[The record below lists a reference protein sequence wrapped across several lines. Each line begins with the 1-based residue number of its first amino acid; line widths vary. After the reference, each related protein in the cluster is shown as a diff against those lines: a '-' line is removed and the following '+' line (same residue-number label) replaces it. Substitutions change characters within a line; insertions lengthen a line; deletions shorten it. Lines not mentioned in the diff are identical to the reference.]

1 MTSAAGFPPRRRL
14 AALAVLSALGLVG
27 CLDDRGEDRDAFRIA
42 SPWPREDRAALA
54 REFAEWLRGRPEE
67 AAEARSIAWVA
78 VEAGPDGPATPR
90 ADLLLGGPSSTF
102 QRLAADGRLEP
113 LADAPPRPY
122 WIEAR
127 RERVGL
133 TPGPSPHGRHALD
146 DPRVDPATRA
156 WCLGAKDGPWP
167 ARYAELATVYGE
179 AAAPA
184 GWRVGS
190 AAASVERGRAERT
203 VGPAD
208 GADGGIIEL
217 AEGAAIPAGSR
228 RPRAARAFL
237 KFLAEARGAS
247 PGPAFASL
255 DEARSAAEA
264 DGLAADLL
272 GATLV
277 DAQPELRAATAAVRE
292 AGSPD
297 WAVGLLTQPPPWP
310 PASVEELLAKEGE
323 AGLALVET
331 LIGQVAPD
339 PSLRPWLSRSWLR
352 PRRAVD
358 PELLAEVAAAEGGRL
373 AREPRFRSWL
383 RAEWTQWARQRY
395 RWVARRAASGVAPSV
410 PPPPPSDS

>member
-1 MTSAAGFPPRRRL
+1 MSSATRFPRRRL
-14 AALAVLSALGLVG
+14 PALAALAAFGLVG
-27 CLDDRGEDRDAFRIA
+27 CLDDRGENRDAFRIA
-42 SPWPREDRAALA
+42 SPWPCETRAALA
-54 REFAEWLRGRPEE
+54 REFAEWLRGRPDVSV
-67 AAEARSIAWVA
+67 EARSISWVA
-78 VEAGPDGPATPR
+78 AETGPDVLAASR
-90 ADLLLGGPSSTF
+90 ADLLLGGPSSAF

-113 LADAPPRPY
+113 LADDAPRPY
-122 WIEAR
+122 WVAAR
-127 RERVGL
+127 RERAGL
-133 TPGPSPHGRHALD
+133 TPGPSPRGRLALD

-167 ARYAELATVYGE
+167 ARYAELATAYGE

-190 AAASVERGRAERT
+190 AAAAVERGRAGRT
-203 VGPAD
+203 LGPTAETD
-208 GADGGIIEL
+208 GEIVEL
-217 AEGAAIPAGSR
+217 AEGAAIPVGSR
-228 RPRAARAFL
+228 RPKAARAFL
-237 KFLAEARGAS
+237 KFLAETRGAA
-247 PGPAFASL
+247 PGPAFASQA
-255 DEARSAAEA
+255 EVRAAAEA

-292 AGSPD
+292 AGSPE
-297 WAVGLLTQPPPWP
+297 WAVGLLTQLPPWP

-323 AGLALVET
+323 AGLALVEA

-358 PELLAEVAAAEGGRL
+358 PGLLAEVAAAEGGRL